1 MMNKYL
7 LFFIMGLL
15 TYIPRA
21 LPLVVLPGAK
31 MAPFLKR
38 FLNNIPYAVLGA
50 LIFPGVLY
58 SAGEVYF
65 GIIGGLVAVLLAFF
79 ELNLLVV
86 VAGSIGAVYFAK
98 LLLL

>member
-1 MMNKYL
+1 MNKYL